1 MDKSAED
8 VGTQFHKTTDT
19 KRQAS
24 HNGLIEHETIYD
36 SDMQKQIAAEARGV
50 SRKNISWE
58 KFCSIYLLNFS
69 AENRPKLAIDSVK
82 KIGVGNWKEG
92 EFWKRLRK
100 VLSSRVRYSG
110 CAFIRLSPLLTYF
123 Y

>member
-1 MDKSAED
+1 MAHHS
-8 VGTQFHKTTDT
+8 
-19 KRQAS
+19 S
-24 HNGLIEHETIYD
+24 LIQIGEIYAR
-36 SDMQKQIAAEARGV
+36 DMELQLAAEARGV
-50 SRKNISWE
+50 TRKNVPWE
-58 KFCSIYLLNFS
+58 KFRLIYLLNFS

-100 VLSSRVRYSG
+100 VLSSRVR
-110 CAFIRLSPLLTYF
+110 CQDTLSIF